1 MTTDIFRTREQAL
14 EYEFFHKVDDEL
26 WEDLRHKLD
35 LEDRRHALADAT
47 GITDEDVLT
56 ELVEL
61 DLNSETLF
69 ALLLFPLVWVAWAD
83 GCIDTHER
91 QMVLKAATEAGHD
104 PDSASYHLIE
114 TWLDHEPNETIQTA
128 WKDYVRVICGR
139 LSTESRRAMRCDTLR
154 RVREL
159 ADSICYRFGLDRV
172 ELAQDAVLHQIAAA
186 M

>member
-69 ALLLFPLVWVAWAD
+69 ALLLFP
-83 GCIDTHER
+83 
-91 QMVLKAATEAGHD
+91 
-104 PDSASYHLIE
+104 
-114 TWLDHEPNETIQTA
+114 
-128 WKDYVRVICGR
+128 
-139 LSTESRRAMRCDTLR
+139 
-154 RVREL
+154 
-159 ADSICYRFGLDRV
+159 
-172 ELAQDAVLHQIAAA
+172 
-186 M
+186 